1 MNTKREMN
9 KSTKLALI
17 VSGAV
22 FVIGIVLVVLLN
34 TQTIAPTESAKLALA
49 LAITVAMI
57 VFAYTLCKHLGVL
70 KNQRK

>member
-22 FVIGIVLVVLLN
+22 LVIGIVLVVLLN

-57 VFAYTLCKHLGVL
+57 VFAYTLCKHRGVL